1 MKKLLFILLLL
12 IISFSCT
19 DQLIDRKVN
28 YDKISVDEAMQRFSS
43 ETTIQQT
50 DQSSDRTGFNRRLL
64 TKSPDWENAYY
75 KNLSIGS
82 ALIVPVKFNDPIY
95 YKPNSEVSIPLNAM
109 TNLLFYFN
117 IKKQLQMEIITS
129 VPSFDESDIMANQL
143 FKGTIWV
150 EKWNGDF
157 IRGYYYKNDKVYSTG
172 QSYDSNTKSGRVEM
186 MQLTICADLYSCV
199 TVMSDPPSGT
209 ACSYMG
215 QECAGVYVDDGG
227 SDSSSGGS
235 PSGGGSSPTT
245 FDYGSVATSNT
256 YIVSGTIGNAITDPK
271 GYFSCFDQT
280 KYAAVT
286 IYVDQ
291 PSPGSRDP
299 YDGTDVGHT
308 FISISQQI
316 GSNYIVR
323 VFGFY
328 PQAQATPLT
337 PSDPGT
343 LGDDGTHQYDVSLTV
358 YVSASQLTNAI
369 NYAVSSSA
377 NTYNLNTY
385 NCTNFG
391 IQFMS
396 KCGVALPS
404 TTGTWP
410 GGQGCDPGD
419 LGEDLKSVSGAVTNT
434 SYAPNTSG
442 NCATYTIPRTIE

>member
-186 MQLTICADLYSCV
+186 MQLTIWAYL
-199 TVMSDPPSGT
+199 
-209 ACSYMG
+209 
-215 QECAGVYVDDGG
+215 
-227 SDSSSGGS
+227 
-235 PSGGGSSPTT
+235 
-245 FDYGSVATSNT
+245 
-256 YIVSGTIGNAITDPK
+256 
-271 GYFSCFDQT
+271 
-280 KYAAVT
+280 
-286 IYVDQ
+286 
-291 PSPGSRDP
+291 
-299 YDGTDVGHT
+299 
-308 FISISQQI
+308 
-316 GSNYIVR
+316 
-323 VFGFY
+323 
-328 PQAQATPLT
+328 
-337 PSDPGT
+337 
-343 LGDDGTHQYDVSLTV
+343 
-358 YVSASQLTNAI
+358 
-369 NYAVSSSA
+369 
-377 NTYNLNTY
+377 
-385 NCTNFG
+385 
-391 IQFMS
+391 
-396 KCGVALPS
+396 
-404 TTGTWP
+404 
-410 GGQGCDPGD
+410 
-419 LGEDLKSVSGAVTNT
+419 
-434 SYAPNTSG
+434 
-442 NCATYTIPRTIE
+442 